1 MNITLEIKRE
11 GRTPSRIAI
20 DDVRTSLPGLLEG
33 RDPIVITDE
42 NIESL
47 YPELL
52 SPYRRITIGRG
63 EECKTLDTVT
73 LIYRR
78 LMDMGA
84 DRSSYLLGIGGGI
97 VTDITGF
104 VASTY
109 MRGTGFGFVATT
121 LLSQVDASVGGK
133 NGVNV
138 DGYKNMAGCFNQPDF
153 VVCDPSMLRTLP
165 EREIKGGMAEVIK
178 AGLIKSAGLFDKMEA
193 GYDAVMNDAALLSD
207 IIGEAIKIKAAVVEA
222 DFKEGGERKKLNFGH
237 TIAHAIEKLSRRYI
251 HGEAVAI
258 GCVYE
263 AELCRRLG
271 AIGADDAARIT
282 AAIERLGLP
291 TKCDIDDKS
300 LFEAL
305 HLDKKRH
312 GDKIALVILDSIGT
326 SRVEE
331 IGFGHLAELMEI
343 R

>member
-1 MNITLEIKRE
+1 
-11 GRTPSRIAI
+11 
-20 DDVRTSLPGLLEG
+20 
-33 RDPIVITDE
+33 
-42 NIESL
+42 
-47 YPELL
+47 
-52 SPYRRITIGRG
+52 
-63 EECKTLDTVT
+63 
-73 LIYRR
+73 
-78 LMDMGA
+78 
-84 DRSSYLLGIGGGI
+84 
-97 VTDITGF
+97 
-104 VASTY
+104 
-109 MRGTGFGFVATT
+109 
-121 LLSQVDASVGGK
+121 
-133 NGVNV
+133 
-138 DGYKNMAGCFNQPDF
+138 
-153 VVCDPSMLRTLP
+153 
-165 EREIKGGMAEVIK
+165 
-178 AGLIKSAGLFDKMEA
+178 MEA